1 MTPRSLIAAAAMFA
15 ASQCVQAQS
24 NRPLTGPDSL
34 AAVAV
39 VEQFQAALAAG
50 DSAKAVSLL
59 ADDLMVLEAG
69 TIETRADY
77 LAHHLGADIK
87 ASARAQGERM
97 VLKVSLIGDAAYV
110 ITKTVRP
117 PTGAPG
123 STGSELA
130 ELMVLSKT
138 AGGWRICAVHWSSRR
153 RRP

>member
-1 MTPRSLIAAAAMFA
+1 MKLSALFAAVAMFA
-15 ASQCVQAQS
+15 ASESTEAQA
-24 NRPLTGPDSL
+24 NRSASATDS
-34 AAVAV
+34 AAAHAV
-39 VEQFQAALAAG
+39 VDQYEAALTAG

-59 ADDLMVLEAG
+59 ADDLMVMEAG

-87 ASARAQGERM
+87 ASAGAKGNRT
-97 VLKVSLIGDAAYV
+97 VLKVSLVGDAAYV

-117 PTGAPG
+117 GTGAQG

-138 AGGWRICAVHWSSRR
+138 AGGWKIRAIHWSSRR
-153 RRP
+153 RRG